1 MAKNLKKFV
10 NPKFT
15 RTADLG
21 LLSRLFE
28 RHRDALDG
36 LDLGI
41 FRDAASQEAARSA
54 VQDFFAGPEDQ
65 YPEGLVADLHRIAE
79 LGNAAGLDLILQQA
93 ARLGTR
99 LNSEASGAEPEAH
112 QDPKHVALRVFL
124 DHPDVF
130 NAASDM
136 MALMARTSLA
146 EFVGRD
152 EGVEAVTH
160 DSAKGEFE
168 TAAAAMFEQD
178 LRSNHCRAG
187 WYDDADELVLVIE
200 HGSPI
205 TTTDVLHKD
214 KKRVISF
221 RAAEHAV
228 LSYNSAT
235 GLLKIGGVAKARRA
249 DLAELFAD
257 KILSKPG
264 FFAGDDAQNLYTLD
278 PVQRTGFGF
287 AFNHDFDPGIH
298 RVQITEVQVDR
309 VGADPKTGE
318 TRTFYSYVARDG
330 RDNALMRLGEMMR
343 GTRLGS
349 DWRINHIAFRVHF
362 ATGGKSAKKVI
373 VKLKP
378 PAHAMFKR
386 QQFEG
391 RIMTLLR
398 RNGLL
403 NDRDAFQAAV
413 AAE

>member
-15 RTADLG
+15 RTVDLG

-28 RHRDALDG
+28 RHRDTLRG
-36 LDLGI
+36 FDLGV
-41 FRDAASQEAARSA
+41 FNQEAADGDARRA
-54 VQDFFAGPEDQ
+54 VQDFFAGPEEN

-79 LGNAAGLDLILQQA
+79 LGNAAGLEIILQQA
-93 ARLGTR
+93 ARLGVR
-99 LNSEASGAEPEAH
+99 LSAKAEENEYET
-112 QDPKHVALRVFL
+112 QQEPKQIALRVFL

-130 NAASDM
+130 DAASDM

-146 EFVGRD
+146 EFIGRD
-152 EGVEAVTH
+152 EGVDAVMDERTK
-160 DSAKGEFE
+160 AEFE
-168 TAAAAMFEQD
+168 AATASMFEQD
-178 LRSNHCRAG
+178 MRSKYCRVG
-187 WYDDADELVLVIE
+187 WYDDSDELVLVIA

-205 TTTDVLHKD
+205 TTTPIVQRDEE
-214 KKRVISF
+214 RVISF

-228 LSYNSAT
+228 LSYNSTA

-257 KILSKPG
+257 KILGKPK

-278 PVQRTGFGF
+278 PVQRAGFGF
-287 AFNHDFDPGIH
+287 AFNHDFDPGIQ

-330 RDNALMRLGEMMR
+330 RDNALVRLGEMMR
-343 GTRLGS
+343 GARLGS
-349 DWRINHIAFRVHF
+349 DWRLNHIVIRVHF
-362 ATGGKSAKKVI
+362 ATGGKSAKKVT

-403 NDRDAFQAAV
+403 NDRDAAQAAV